1 MIKTMDIDGE
11 LVFKIGGASVFK
23 PCGEIVRISPEAQ
36 NIIDEIRAETGMSA
50 ASVASELIKFAGA
63 HYSIKKW

>member
-1 MIKTMDIDGE
+1 MIQTMDVNGE
-11 LVFKIGGASVFK
+11 LIFKIGGAAVFK

-36 NIIDEIRAETGMSA
+36 TVIDEIRAETGMSA

-63 HYSIKKW
+63 HYSIKKG